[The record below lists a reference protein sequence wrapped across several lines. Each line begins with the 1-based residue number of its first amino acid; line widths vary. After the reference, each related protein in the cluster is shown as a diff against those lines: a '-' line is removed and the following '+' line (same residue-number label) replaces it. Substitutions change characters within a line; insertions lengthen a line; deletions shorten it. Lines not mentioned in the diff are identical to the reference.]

1 LNNAGVDVDLS
12 KVDEEST
19 KGASDLDLVYSG
31 LDNIMSIALE

>member
-1 LNNAGVDVDLS
+1 MDLS